1 MKFAYTTACIPD
13 IRILDIKVA
22 VLLMMDLV
30 AVAATQTSG
39 YCHYT
44 KKLTAQVPDRTAKE
58 RGDDMVRLANASALL
73 APLAQ
78 FACPSWPPLEIL
90 FALLC
95 ATGIGMQVRRWAEM
109 W

>member
-1 MKFAYTTACIPD
+1 MKFVYTAACISD

-44 KKLTAQVPDRTAKE
+44 KKLTAQVPDMAAKE
-58 RGDDMVRLANASALL
+58 RGDDMVRLANARSLFPPL
-73 APLAQ
+73 APNVCSSWFASRDMIAQ
-78 FACPSWPPLEIL
+78 
-90 FALLC
+90 LC
-95 ATGIGMQVRRWAEM
+95 ATGVGL
-109 W
+109 